1 MYYGDPAQF
10 GRMVRFYGRFIRA
23 GDLAFDIGAHVGSR
37 IPAWSRLGARVVAV
51 EPQPACM
58 AVLRRCYGFRSNV
71 LLVQSAVG
79 EESGQQEML
88 ISDREPTVST
98 LSPAWAEHLAG
109 ARASF
114 ARVRWNRRVV
124 VPVTTLDTLIDR
136 HGEPS
141 FCKIDVEGSDLDA
154 LRGLSRALP
163 AISVE
168 CIPGAA
174 ELAVACIDRLSELGD
189 YEFNWSPGES
199 MRLHFPAWVRG
210 HDLAQH
216 LLALPADSNPG
227 DFYARLSRTT

>member
-10 GRMVRFYGRFIRA
+10 GRMVRFYGQFIRA

-37 IPAWSRLGARVVAV
+37 SPARSRLGARVVAV

-79 EESGQQEML
+79 EETGEQEML

-98 LSPAWAEHLAG
+98 LS
-109 ARASF
+109 
-114 ARVRWNRRVV
+114 
-124 VPVTTLDTLIDR
+124 
-136 HGEPS
+136 
-141 FCKIDVEGSDLDA
+141 
-154 LRGLSRALP
+154 
-163 AISVE
+163 
-168 CIPGAA
+168 A

-189 YEFNWSPGES
+189 YEFNWSPDES
-199 MRLHFPAWVRG
+199 MRVHFPAWVRG
-210 HDLAQH
+210 HDLTKH